1 MNSLISLQYPNGR
14 VHDAVLT
21 TAGELKPG
29 QAFDLHGR
37 HWNAVALTKLPRGSA
52 ARRRMLCRSTTSTFA
67 SE

>member
-21 TAGELKPG
+21 TPGELKPG

-52 ARRRMLCRSTTSTFA
+52 AARRMLCRSSA
-67 SE
+67 GPLPPE

>member
-14 VHDAVLT
+14 VHEAVLT
-21 TAGELKPG
+21 TPGELKPG

-52 ARRRMLCRSTTSTFA
+52 AAQRMLCRTSATA
-67 SE
+67 VAPQ